1 MLTHPT
7 LDHLKALRLDGM
19 AEAFCE
25 LQSQDGAAELS
36 HAEWLGLLVDREVAS
51 RETKRFEGFCRK
63 KSIDPRTGDCWTQLC
78 CKRRKLLKAGG
89 PVRGDL
95 PFADHVGSLD
105 P

>member
-1 MLTHPT
+1 M
-7 LDHLKALRLDGM
+7 
-19 AEAFCE
+19 
-25 LQSQDGAAELS
+25 
-36 HAEWLGLLVDREVAS
+36 REPRSGSEQATIS
-51 RETKRFEGFCRK
+51 NWFCRK

-89 PVRGDL
+89 PVGGDL